1 VTAPYP
7 RRYALPGLLGLMALA
22 LVVPDVAHGQLAQKK
37 VLTLEAARHVVSA
50 AEEEARRNGW
60 PCVLAVVD
68 DGGWLVL
75 LERMDG
81 APMLASVELAPGKA
95 RAAAVYRKPTR
106 ALEESINGGR
116 RPSPRPA
123 SSRCRA
129 ASRSWPGARSW
140 GRSGYRPTRQRT
152 TSRSPRQAPAP
163 SRRRA
168 CGDGTGAASAR
179 GGPWCT
185 GQPDGCA

>member
-1 VTAPYP
+1 VSAECQTSDRRAARGGSTPVTAPFP
-7 RRYALPGLLGLMALA
+7 RRYALPGLLGLAALA
-22 LVVPDVAHGQLAQKK
+22 LVVPDAAQGQLAQKR
-37 VLTLEAARHVVSA
+37 VLTLEAARHVVGA
-50 AEEEARRNGW
+50 AEDEARRNGW

-116 RPSPRPA
+116 AAAVTAPGFVQMQGGVPLVAGGEVVGAIGVSADTPA
-123 SSRCRA
+123 HDEQIA
-129 ASRSWPGARSW
+129 EAGARALT
-140 GRSGYRPTRQRT
+140 P
-152 TSRSPRQAPAP
+152 
-163 SRRRA
+163 
-168 CGDGTGAASAR
+168 
-179 GGPWCT
+179 
-185 GQPDGCA
+185 

>member
-1 VTAPYP
+1 MSRSSTTGSACTRPWATAPRP
-7 RRYALPGLLGLMALA
+7 RRGPAWQGSTCARPR
-22 LVVPDVAHGQLAQKK
+22 DVLIPPLHSSGGGP
-37 VLTLEAARHVVSA
+37 LEAARHVISA

-116 RPSPRPA
+116 
-123 SSRCRA
+123 A
-129 ASRSWPGARSW
+129 AAVTAPGFV
-140 GRSGYRPTRQRT
+140 QM
-152 TSRSPRQAPAP
+152 Q
-163 SRRRA
+163 
-168 CGDGTGAASAR
+168 
-179 GGPWCT
+179 GG
-185 GQPDGCA
+185 